1 MQSAHISDIIF
12 LSTNQALNKSLL
24 DFLKSKGATN
34 ISIQNDADSCREAL
48 KRFPRALL
56 MLDWDIGQSVIVP
69 VLVANQASPSGPLRS
84 IFLMA
89 SQVTDELVATA
100 AEYGVA
106 HIYTDVKT
114 VQSIGPRLTALAM
127 SEALSDEV
135 REALAQAS
143 EWRQGGDSRRALKA
157 LLDILKKHPQNL
169 RLKAS
174 LADLHIAMESPE
186 DALKVLD
193 GIERLKPPY
202 LRGLHLKGR
211 ALMRLGQFAEA
222 VALLEQASTLN
233 PHDANRLVEIGQS
246 YLQLDN
252 PAKAEQ
258 SFDQALAIDPQVR
271 AAKIGKSQCR
281 LMEGDINEAL
291 SLLKD
296 VSGDMEKASIFNT
309 CAVINVR
316 QGRHEDA
323 VKLYQAAIKATGRST
338 AVQARIFFNLGLAHR
353 RRGDKDQ
360 ARQSFEKSLS
370 LDPTFIKART
380 HLAALTGGPSPL
392 PQGLAP
398 AGSTAGNLVK
408 KPSSPFQ
415 PKTLE
420 SVFAP
425 ISTDSAQ
432 ELDSLLEED
441 LEESPFVGS

>member
-1 MQSAHISDIIF
+1 MQSAHISDVIL
-12 LSTNQALNKSLL
+12 LSNDQALNKSFF

-34 ISIQNDADSCREAL
+34 ISIQDDADSCRDAM

-56 MLDWDIGQSVIVP
+56 IVDWDVGQKVIVP
-69 VLVANQASPSGPLRS
+69 VLAANQAAPSGPLRP
-84 IFLMA
+84 IFLIA

-106 HIYTDVKT
+106 QIYTDVKS
-114 VQSIGPRLTALAM
+114 VQGIGPRLTALAM
-127 SEALSDEV
+127 SEALADEV
-135 REALAQAS
+135 RDALAQAS
-143 EWRQGGDSRRALKA
+143 EWRHGGDTKRALGV
-157 LLDILKKHPQNL
+157 LLNILKKHPQNL

-174 LADLHIAMESPE
+174 VADLHIAMESPE

-193 GIERLKPPY
+193 GIERLTPPY
-202 LRGLHLKGR
+202 LRGLHLRGR
-211 ALMRLGQFAEA
+211 AHMRLGQFPEA
-222 VALLEQASTLN
+222 LALMEKASTLN
-233 PHDANRLVEIGQS
+233 PHDTNRLVEIGQT

-252 PAKAEQ
+252 PAKAEEN
-258 SFDQALAIDPQVR
+258 FDQALSVDPQVR

-291 SLLKD
+291 TLLKD

-323 VKLYQAAIKATGRST
+323 VKLYQAAIKATVRST

-360 ARQSFEKSLS
+360 ARQSFEKSIS

-380 HLAALTGGPSPL
+380 HLAALTGTPSTP
-392 PQGLAP
+392 PQVAAP
-398 AGSTAGNLVK
+398 SGSSAGNLVK
-408 KPSSPFQ
+408 KPSSPIQ

-425 ISTDSAQ
+425 ISTDTAK

-441 LEESPFVGS
+441 LEDSSFVAS